1 MLDFQL
7 DKLLR
12 HLLKKI
18 SRALRDALIGGN
30 EGFREIEFGLSPR
43 ESDVETPPLLFEL
56 VLAFGVGRRVVTYL
70 QSWNIN
76 DI

>member
-12 HLLKKI
+12 HFLKKI
-18 SRALRDALIGGN
+18 SRALRDPLIGSN
-30 EGFREIEFGLSPR
+30 EGFGEIELGLSHR
-43 ESDVETPPLLFEL
+43 ESDVETTPLLLEL